1 MRRAAALGFFYWSL
15 PAAFSAEAQERYD
28 IICDAGSTGTRMY
41 LFKSVISEDA
51 SGHEVMRV
59 STTKIGKKKPGLS
72 AYADRPQ
79 EAFPPLLELFAK
91 VRDKVPQEHWAST
104 SVSVLGTA
112 GMRSLPPEKVQPV
125 YTAVKEGLV
134 SSSLYVFSAGEDL
147 LRLRSLSGTEEG
159 IFAML
164 SVNFLVGR
172 LDHKLMPT
180 EKGTSSPLLG
190 ILDLGGSSTQIAVLP
205 HPSMRDLFSADVRSY
220 ASYGMEQMRSRLDG
234 HRVAAGEKT
243 SPCYFRGHQTPESPG
258 LLGTGDAKACRALLQ
273 EVLTAK
279 RKECEALASP
289 DPECMPGSGGVA
301 DAGAR
306 GMEFFAVSGYLF
318 VTDFA
323 RHWLGR
329 FGESTGMGAVLEEA
343 GSRPSVEELEQAA
356 EELCRLDW
364 SHVEHFTAG
373 GEAAGAHRYTDSSK
387 APHRCLELNYVTT
400 LLRHLYGFSGAARM
414 VTFEDQVEDNEVEW
428 PLGALLKM
436 RHEALTAKLASASR
450 AAIHEL

>member
-1 MRRAAALGFFYWSL
+1 MRWSVALGFLCSWSI
-15 PAAFSAEAQERYD
+15 PAAFSAESQERYD

-51 SGHEVMRV
+51 ASGHEVMRV

-72 AYADRPQ
+72 AYADRPWQ
-79 EAFPPLLELFAK
+79 AWPPLLELFAK
-91 VRDKVPQEHWAST
+91 VRDKIPQEHWAST

-125 YTAVKEGLV
+125 YNAVRQGLV
-134 SSSLYVFSAGEDL
+134 SSSAYVFSASEDMF
-147 LRLRSLSGTEEG
+147 RLRSLSGTEEG

-164 SVNFLVGR
+164 SVNFLLGR
-172 LDHKLMPT
+172 LDHKLMS
-180 EKGTSSPLLG
+180 KKSPLLG

-205 HPSMRDLFSADVRSY
+205 HPATQDLFSADVRSY
-220 ASYGMEQMRSRLDG
+220 ASYGMEQMRMRLDG

-258 LLGTGDAKACRALLQ
+258 LLGTGDAQACRALLQ
-273 EVLTAK
+273 EVLAAQ
-279 RKECEALASP
+279 RKECEAMATP

-329 FGESTGMGAVLEEA
+329 FGESTGMGPALEAA
-343 GSRPSVEELEQAA
+343 GSRPSIEELEKAA
-356 EELCRLDW
+356 DELCRVDW
-364 SHVEHFTAG
+364 LQVDHATAG

-400 LLRHLYGFSGAARM
+400 LLRHLYGFSAGARV
-414 VTFEDQVEDNEVEW
+414 VTFEDEVDDNEVEW
-428 PLGALLKM
+428 PLGALLKI